1 MRERLQ
7 NDLNERKLTIKRRY
21 TELHPAKEVGASA
34 RVRNKVL
41 EAIKDGKI
49 TKAEF
54 DRIISELSTDSKR
67 WLKRNAQY
75 FNVSEDGVTLS
86 KSGSRILNQIKT
98 NTQPTMRK
106 LVMESFNDFMNSQEN
121 EIINEGTRG
130 QVGIIDKKGN
140 IQSVY
145 THYDSYPDWV
155 LPTIKKHYKNAK
167 AVRDLIAKGDNSG
180 LDAPGK
186 MNFYGDGREPMS
198 GKSSKIDQYIK
209 LAASEGGA
217 EYAYLYDES
226 DKTWYMVDIYGDR
239 ELVPAFESVVNEKV
253 SKAELKKMVK
263 SLKKA
268 GHDAK
273 IAYWGTGIVVR
284 DEDDGTVEYSWDPED
299 GIFADDAE
307 YLGADH
313 SYDKFIDIIEYP
325 EDYEG
330 EFWESKQISEVNEK
344 ISKAELKKMV
354 KKFQKAGYEAEIW
367 MNTGVSV
374 RGEDVEHLGG
384 NMYRG
389 TGIMVDYLWHPEE
402 GIYADDY
409 EYTGDDHSFDKFLDI
424 VENPHHYEGQWESNQ
439 FEVNEALK
447 SSKLRNL
454 MNMQAAGTKYGSH
467 NKDLTKAFYGL
478 TKIKLDKLEDSAFI
492 DYADP
497 KKAYKELSKDRDYVV
512 FYIVDNEKSNPHAA
526 VGSWGY
532 ETVKPG
538 LLALT
543 RGKDFLGVSYDQR
556 ETQRDRAARG
566 GKYGSYK
573 KTLSKAETDAVGG
586 SKKYS
591 GYEGSGISSIK
602 RAAELA
608 DRAIA
613 LHLSSGTSADSD
625 RSARTKAREG
635 AIAFTSGKDF
645 KKANLARYNE
655 ILQNKAAALP
665 LDKVVEDS
673 INLLTKH
680 ITDAFK
686 SGEKTQYGETKI
698 GVDKRGREIKVTD
711 ASNIMSNLLND
722 YDRYVRYLTDAEKEK
737 DSGYSTGYY
746 EKNAKQYAKSIKDRA
761 KKIKDM
767 DYAW

>member
-7 NDLNERKLTIKRRY
+7 NGLNERKLTIKRRY

-54 DRIISELSTDSKR
+54 DRIISELSSDSKR

-186 MNFYGDGREPMS
+186 MNFYNDGREPMS

-209 LAASEGGA
+209 LAASDGGA

-239 ELVPAFESVVNEKV
+239 ELVPAFESVVNEKI

-263 SLKKA
+263 ALKKD
-268 GHDAK
+268 GHKAE
-273 IAYWGTGIVVR
+273 IAYWGSGIIVNDV
-284 DEDDGTVEYSWDPED
+284 DPPNPNYSGTVDMSWDEEE
-299 GIFADDAE
+299 GIYSDDDR
-307 YLGADH
+307 YSGDDH
-313 SYDKFIDIIEYP
+313 SYSQFLDIIEYP

-330 EFWESKQISEVNEK
+330 QWESK
-344 ISKAELKKMV
+344 
-354 KKFQKAGYEAEIW
+354 
-367 MNTGVSV
+367 
-374 RGEDVEHLGG
+374 
-384 NMYRG
+384 
-389 TGIMVDYLWHPEE
+389 
-402 GIYADDY
+402 
-409 EYTGDDHSFDKFLDI
+409 
-424 VENPHHYEGQWESNQ
+424 Q

-454 MNMQAAGTKYGSH
+454 MNMQSAGTKYGSH

-512 FYIVDNEKSNPHAA
+512 FYIVDNEKSNPYAA

-532 ETVKPG
+532 SSVRPG

-573 KTLSKAETDAVGG
+573 KTLSKSETDAVGG

>member
-186 MNFYGDGREPMS
+186 MNFYNDGREPMS

-209 LAASEGGA
+209 LAASDGGA

-239 ELVPAFESVVNEKV
+239 ELVPAFESVVNEEM
-253 SKAELKKMVK
+253 SKAELKKAVK
-263 SLKKA
+263 SLKKDGYDA
-268 GHDAK
+268 SVYKSYGGH
-273 IAYWGTGIVVR
+273 GIRVITDIKYERGFGMADETHR
-284 DEDDGTVEYSWDPED
+284 DVWLIWEPD
-299 GIFADDAE
+299 GIFLDDYE
-307 YLGADH
+307 YTGTDK
-313 SYDKFIDIIEYP
+313 SYDKFLDIIEYP
-325 EDYEG
+325 EDYQG
-330 EFWESKQISEVNEK
+330 QWESKQSE
-344 ISKAELKKMV
+344 
-354 KKFQKAGYEAEIW
+354 
-367 MNTGVSV
+367 
-374 RGEDVEHLGG
+374 
-384 NMYRG
+384 
-389 TGIMVDYLWHPEE
+389 
-402 GIYADDY
+402 
-409 EYTGDDHSFDKFLDI
+409 
-424 VENPHHYEGQWESNQ
+424 
-439 FEVNEALK
+439 EVNEALK

-454 MNMQAAGTKYGSH
+454 MNMQAADTNYGSQ
-467 NKDLTKAFYGL
+467 DRYLTKAFYGL
-478 TKIKLDKLEDSAFI
+478 TKIKLDLLEDSAFI

-512 FYIVDNEKSNPHAA
+512 FYIVDNEKSNPYASRD
-526 VGSWGY
+526 SWGY
-532 ETVKPG
+532 ETVRPG
-538 LLALT
+538 ILALT
-543 RGKDFLGVSYDQR
+543 RGKDFLGISYDQK
-556 ETQRDRAARG
+556 ESQRSRAARG
-566 GKYGSYK
+566 GKSRYAGEHQR
-573 KTLSKAETDAVGG
+573 TLSKSDSDAVGG
-586 SKKYS
+586 SKRYS
-591 GYEGSGISSIK
+591 GYDGSGISSIK
-602 RAAELA
+602 RASELA

-613 LHLSSGTSADSD
+613 FHLSSGISADSE
-625 RSARTKAREG
+625 RFARTKAREG
-635 AIAFTSGKDF
+635 AIAYTSAKDF
-645 KKANLARYNE
+645 KKANLARYKE

-665 LDKVVEDS
+665 IDKLVEDS

-686 SGEKTQYGETKI
+686 SGEKTKYGESKI
-698 GVDKRGREIKVTD
+698 GVDKRGREIKITD
-711 ASNIMSNLLND
+711 ASNIMSSLLND
-722 YDRYVRYLTDAEKEK
+722 YDKYVGYLADAEREK

-746 EKNAKQYAKSIKDRA
+746 EKSAKEYAKKIKDRA

>member
-54 DRIISELSTDSKR
+54 DRIISELSRDSKR

-155 LPTIKKHYKNAK
+155 LPTIKKHYKDAK

-186 MNFYGDGREPMS
+186 MNFYNDGREPMS

-239 ELVPAFESVVNEKV
+239 ELVPAFESVVNEEM
-253 SKAELKKMVK
+253 SKAELKKAVK
-263 SLKKA
+263 SLKKD
-268 GHDAK
+268 GYDAK
-273 IAYWGTGIVVR
+273 IWFDNGILVNDV
-284 DEDDGTVEYSWDPED
+284 DSPNPNYSGTVDMSWDPEE
-299 GIFADDAE
+299 GIYSDDDR
-307 YLGADH
+307 YSGDDH
-313 SYDKFIDIIEYP
+313 SYSQFLDIIEYP
-325 EDYEG
+325 EDYNG
-330 EFWESKQISEVNEK
+330 QWESKQIS
-344 ISKAELKKMV
+344 
-354 KKFQKAGYEAEIW
+354 
-367 MNTGVSV
+367 
-374 RGEDVEHLGG
+374 
-384 NMYRG
+384 
-389 TGIMVDYLWHPEE
+389 
-402 GIYADDY
+402 
-409 EYTGDDHSFDKFLDI
+409 
-424 VENPHHYEGQWESNQ
+424 
-439 FEVNEALK
+439 EVNEALK

-478 TKIKLDKLEDSAFI
+478 TKIKLDILEDSAFI

-512 FYIVDNEKSNPHAA
+512 FYIVDNEKSNPHASRD
-526 VGSWGY
+526 SWGY
-532 ETVKPG
+532 ETIKPG

-556 ETQRDRAARG
+556 ESQRDRDARG
-566 GKYGSYK
+566 GKRGSYK

-722 YDRYVRYLTDAEKEK
+722 YDRYVRYLADAEKEK

>member
-54 DRIISELSTDSKR
+54 DRIISELSNDSKR

-167 AVRDLIAKGDNSG
+167 AVKDLIAKGDNSG

-186 MNFYGDGREPMS
+186 MNFYNDGRKPMT
-198 GKSSKIDQYIK
+198 GKVYSMDQYIK

-217 EYAYLYDES
+217 EYVYLYDEAE
-226 DKTWYMVDIYGDR
+226 KTWYMIDMYGDR
-239 ELVPAFESVVNEKV
+239 ELVPAFES
-253 SKAELKKMVK
+253 
-263 SLKKA
+263 
-268 GHDAK
+268 
-273 IAYWGTGIVVR
+273 T
-284 DEDDGTVEYSWDPED
+284 
-299 GIFADDAE
+299 
-307 YLGADH
+307 
-313 SYDKFIDIIEYP
+313 
-325 EDYEG
+325 
-330 EFWESKQISEVNEK
+330 VNEK
-344 ISKAELKKMV
+344 ISKAELKKRV
-354 KKFQKAGYEAEIW
+354 KALKKSGYDAEIW
-367 MNTGVSV
+367 FDNILV
-374 RGEDVEHLGG
+374 RAEDAPLGYG
-384 NMYRG
+384 AAAYLGSDN
-389 TGIMVDYLWHPEE
+389 MVDYIWDPEE
-402 GIYADDY
+402 GISSDEYM
-409 EYTGDDHSFDKFLDI
+409 YTGDDHSYDKFLHIID
-424 VENPHHYEGQWESNQ
+424 NPEDYEGQWESKQ
-439 FEVNEALK
+439 SEEVNEALK

-454 MNMQAAGTKYGSH
+454 MNMQPAGTKYGAH

-478 TKIKLDKLEDSAFI
+478 TKIKLDLLEDSAFI

-512 FYIVDNEKSNPHAA
+512 FYIVDNEKSNPYASRD
-526 VGSWGY
+526 SWGF
-532 ETVKPG
+532 ENIKPG

-566 GKYGSYK
+566 GKQGSYK
-573 KTLSKAETDAVGG
+573 KTLSKSETDAVGG

-591 GYEGSGISSIK
+591 GYDGSGISSIK

-686 SGEKTQYGETKI
+686 SGEKTQYGESKI

-722 YDRYVRYLTDAEKEK
+722 YDRYVRYMSDAEKEK

>member
-49 TKAEF
+49 TKAKF
-54 DRIISELSTDSKR
+54 DRIISELSSDSKR

-106 LVMESFNDFMNSQEN
+106 LVMESFNDFMNSQKN

-140 IQSVY
+140 IKSVY

-186 MNFYGDGREPMS
+186 MNFYNDGREPMS

-209 LAASEGGA
+209 LAASDGGA

-239 ELVPAFESVVNEKV
+239 ELVPAFESV
-253 SKAELKKMVK
+253 
-263 SLKKA
+263 
-268 GHDAK
+268 
-273 IAYWGTGIVVR
+273 
-284 DEDDGTVEYSWDPED
+284 
-299 GIFADDAE
+299 
-307 YLGADH
+307 
-313 SYDKFIDIIEYP
+313 
-325 EDYEG
+325 
-330 EFWESKQISEVNEK
+330 
-344 ISKAELKKMV
+344 
-354 KKFQKAGYEAEIW
+354 
-367 MNTGVSV
+367 
-374 RGEDVEHLGG
+374 
-384 NMYRG
+384 
-389 TGIMVDYLWHPEE
+389 
-402 GIYADDY
+402 
-409 EYTGDDHSFDKFLDI
+409 
-424 VENPHHYEGQWESNQ
+424 
-439 FEVNEALK
+439 VNEALK

-512 FYIVDNEKSNPHAA
+512 FYIVDNEKSNPYASRD
-526 VGSWGY
+526 SWGY
-532 ETVKPG
+532 KSVKPG

-556 ETQRDRAARG
+556 ESQRDRAARG

-602 RAAELA
+602 RASELA

-613 LHLSSGTSADSD
+613 IHLSSGTSSDSD

-686 SGEKTQYGETKI
+686 SGEKTQYGESKI

-722 YDRYVRYLTDAEKEK
+722 YDRYVRYLADAEKEK

>member
-34 RVRNKVL
+34 KVRNKVL

-49 TKAEF
+49 TRAEF
-54 DRIISELSTDSKR
+54 DKIVSELSNDSKR

-106 LVMESFNDFMNSQEN
+106 LVMESFSQFINSQEDQA
-121 EIINEGTRG
+121 INEGTRG

-167 AVRDLIAKGDNSG
+167 AVKDLIAKGNNSG

-186 MNFYGDGREPMS
+186 MNFYNDGIKPMA
-198 GKSSKIDQYIK
+198 GKVYSMDQYIK
-209 LAASEGGA
+209 LAASDGGA
-217 EYAYLYDES
+217 EYAYLYDEAE
-226 DKTWYMVDIYGDR
+226 KTWYMIDIYGDR
-239 ELVPAFESVVNEKV
+239 ELVPAFESFD
-253 SKAELKKMVK
+253 VK
-263 SLKKA
+263 S
-268 GHDAK
+268 
-273 IAYWGTGIVVR
+273 
-284 DEDDGTVEYSWDPED
+284 DELV
-299 GIFADDAE
+299 
-307 YLGADH
+307 L
-313 SYDKFIDIIEYP
+313 
-325 EDYEG
+325 
-330 EFWESKQISEVNEK
+330 
-344 ISKAELKKMV
+344 
-354 KKFQKAGYEAEIW
+354 
-367 MNTGVSV
+367 
-374 RGEDVEHLGG
+374 
-384 NMYRG
+384 
-389 TGIMVDYLWHPEE
+389 
-402 GIYADDY
+402 
-409 EYTGDDHSFDKFLDI
+409 
-424 VENPHHYEGQWESNQ
+424 
-439 FEVNEALK
+439 EALK

-478 TKIKLDKLEDSAFI
+478 TKIKLDILEDSAFI

-512 FYIVDNEKSNPHAA
+512 FYIVDNEKSNPYASND
-526 VGSWGY
+526 SWEY
-532 ETVKPG
+532 ENIKPG

-556 ETQRDRAARG
+556 ESQRDRSARG
-566 GKYGSYK
+566 GKYGSTK
-573 KTLSKAETDAVGG
+573 KTLSKSETDAVGG

-591 GYEGSGISSIK
+591 GYDGSGVSSIK

-613 LHLSSGTSADSD
+613 IHLSSGTSADSD

-655 ILQNKAAALP
+655 ILANKAAALP

-698 GVDKRGREIKVTD
+698 GVDKRGRDIKVTD

-722 YDRYVRYLTDAEKEK
+722 YDRYVRYLADAEKEK

-767 DYAW
+767 NYAW